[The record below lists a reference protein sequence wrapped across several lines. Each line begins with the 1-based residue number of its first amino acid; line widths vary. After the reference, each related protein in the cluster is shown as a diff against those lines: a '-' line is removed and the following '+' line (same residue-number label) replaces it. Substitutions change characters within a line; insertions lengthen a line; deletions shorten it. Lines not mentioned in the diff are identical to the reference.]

1 MLPAGDFVCCHD
13 ARWADPGPCVRRRF
27 GIQRE
32 TLRADGVAGLVLGV
46 ESIPDGLATGLL
58 AGVNPI
64 AGLYGYMVGTVAGAV
79 STSSEFMAIQ
89 ATGAMAVLIA
99 DVPAVHHAHDG
110 QRALFTLSVLTGCV
124 MVAAGLLR
132 AGSLMRFVSNSVMVG
147 FINAVGVNIIL
158 GQLTN
163 LTGYSGNGS
172 NRLIRALD
180 TIVHFGQ
187 LHWDSVAIGVLTI
200 AIIIALE
207 RTPVGSLGMV
217 VAVIA
222 GSALVPLLGLAGVT
236 TLKDLGVVP
245 NALPTPVAPS
255 LRLMPELLV
264 PAFSLAFVGLVQ
276 GAGVSSNFLNPDGQ
290 PPEGSRDFIGQGV
303 ANLACGLLRG
313 MPVGGS
319 VSATSINVN
328 AGARSRQSLV
338 IAGIVMAAVV
348 LTLGD
353 LASHIAMPALAGL
366 LMLIGFRT
374 IKPGDLVAVW
384 RIGPVQRTVMS
395 VTFVLTILIPLQFAV
410 LVGVGLSL
418 ILYVIRESG
427 SLTLTRWELEE
438 DGSIVELD
446 APERLGEDEI
456 IVLVPYGSLFFAA
469 AAQFESALPVVD
481 QRSRNSVVIVRLRGH
496 EDLGTTFIDVLARYS
511 TQLADVGSKLMIV
524 SASARVRSQLKV
536 TGMRNRLGADDVYPA
551 RRRLGAAVR
560 DAHADAETWIA
571 SRTRGAAES

>member
-1 MLPAGDFVCCHD
+1 M
-13 ARWADPGPCVRRRF
+13 RRRL
-27 GIQRE
+27 GLRRD
-32 TLRADGVAGLVLGV
+32 TLRADAVAGLVLGV

-89 ATGAMAVLIA
+89 GTGAMAVLIA
-99 DVPAVHHAHDG
+99 DVPAVHHAHDA

-132 AGSLMRFVSNSVMVG
+132 AGSLLRFVSNSVMVG

-163 LTGYSGNGS
+163 LTGYAGSGS
-172 NRLIRALD
+172 NRLVRALD
-180 TIVHFGQ
+180 TVVHPGQ
-187 LHWDSVAIGVLTI
+187 LHWQSVAIGVLTI
-200 AIIIALE
+200 ALIVALE
-207 RTPVGSLGMV
+207 RTPAGSLGMV
-217 VAVIA
+217 VAVIV

-236 TLKDLGVVP
+236 TLNDLGVVP
-245 NALPTPVAPS
+245 NALPTPIVPS

-264 PAFSLAFVGLVQ
+264 PALSLAFVGLVQ

-303 ANLACGLLRG
+303 ANVACGFLRG

-338 IAGIVMAAVV
+338 IAGFVMAVVV

-353 LASHIAMPALAGL
+353 LASNIAMPALAGL
-366 LMLIGFRT
+366 LMLIGYRT

-384 RIGPVQRTVMS
+384 RTGPVQRTVMS
-395 VTFVLTILIPLQFAV
+395 VTFALTIIIPLQFAV
-410 LVGVGLSL
+410 LVGVGLS
-418 ILYVIRESG
+418 IVLYVIRQSG
-427 SLTLTRWELEE
+427 SLTLTRWELEA

-446 APERLGEDEI
+446 APAHLDERQI
-456 IVLVPYGSLFFAA
+456 VVLVPYGSLFFAA
-469 AAQFESALPVVD
+469 AAQFESALPAVD
-481 QRSRNSVVIVRLRGH
+481 TRSGNSVVIVRLRGH
-496 EDLGTTFIDVLARYS
+496 EELGTTFIDVLARYS
-511 TQLADVGSKLMIV
+511 DQLADVGSKLMIV
-524 SASARVRSQLKV
+524 SASTRVRSQLKV
-536 TGMRNRLGADDVYPA
+536 TGMRHRLGADNVYPG

-560 DAHADAETWIA
+560 DAYTDAEAWIA
-571 SRTRGAAES
+571 SNP